1 MPAMTTRITDVVA
14 AGDEVLFTFTLTN
27 PDGTITGDITGA
39 ALTCSIQSSSRG
51 TNLITDHSVS
61 VLVGASA
68 TCTLRLTE
76 AETALLV
83 GGTDPRQTEDV
94 VGDVKMV
101 LSGVTT
107 TFGPFQLPVR
117 SVVGST

>member
-1 MPAMTTRITDVVA
+1 MTITRITDVLA
-14 AGDEVLFTFTLTN
+14 SGDEVLFTFTLKN

-39 ALTCSIQSSSRG
+39 ALTCSIQSAGSA
-51 TNLITDHSVS
+51 TNIITDHAMS

-76 AETALLV
+76 AETALLS
-83 GGTDPRQTEDV
+83 GGTDPRSTEDV
-94 VGDVKMV
+94 IGDVRMV
-101 LSGVTT
+101 LAGVTT

-117 SVVGST
+117 SVVGSV